1 MKAISIFFLTIGIV
15 AILFFPLQK
24 ASTDSYDSFGLRILG
39 FFSSDSKP
47 SANIF
52 GTTGDL
58 VEFTIQKNAVI
69 SGVTQAS
76 GLLKGGYFFEG
87 NARGMLL
94 DGNKQVQKTFSIT
107 ATGDWMTTDAVPFD
121 MTIDASGML
130 PGSGYIRI
138 ANDNPSGDS
147 SKDKYVDIPVVF
159 Q

>member
-1 MKAISIFFLTIGIV
+1 MKALIIFFSTIVIL
-15 AILFFPLQK
+15 AILVFPLQK

-39 FFSSDSKP
+39 LFSSGSK
-47 SANIF
+47 SNSNIF

-58 VEFTIQKNAVI
+58 VEFTIQKNATI

-94 DGNKQVQKTFSIT
+94 DGNKNIQKTFPIT
-107 ATGDWMTTDAVPFD
+107 ASGDWMTADAVAFD
-121 MTIDASGML
+121 MTFDATGM
-130 PGSGYIRI
+130 PSGSGYIRI

-147 SKDKYVDIPVVF
+147 SKDKYIDIPVVF